1 MYFRDKN
8 GLVWRQEQGGFRNI
22 GISVKEQLVTFKK
35 IADIEIQPSSVI
47 VPILSNPIPITLR
60 EAVKELNI
68 SEEFP
73 LEPLKN
79 LEVLK

>member
-8 GLVWRQEQGGFRNI
+8 GLVWRQEQGGYRNI

-35 IADIEIQPSSVI
+35 VSDIEIQPSPVV
-47 VPILSNPIPITLR
+47 VPSLKDAIPVTLR
-60 EAVKELNI
+60 EAIKELNI
-68 SEEFP
+68 SESVP

-79 LEVLK
+79 LEVL